1 MKLSD
6 LLVDPGLLDT
16 FSPPRHAKT
25 LNHRLW
31 PKHDGASDL
40 EVIHGYLGH
49 GGGAD
54 PHFHAISDQMVY
66 MLSGKLQIFGI
77 EDDVVMKTGDFIFIP
92 KGLEHRVEV
101 LSPEGANII
110 VMYMP
115 RLNSSDILPA
125 KNLQATGS

>member
-6 LLVDPGLLDT
+6 LLVDPDHLDT

-31 PKHDGASDL
+31 PKHEEASEI
-40 EVIHGYLGH
+40 EVIHGFLGF

-54 PHFHAISDQMVY
+54 PHFHAVSDQMIY
-66 MLSGKLQIFGI
+66 MLSGELQIFGS
-77 EDDVVMKTGDFIFIP
+77 EDNVVMKKGHFMFIP

-115 RLNSSDILPA
+115 RLKVSDILPA
-125 KNLQATGS
+125 TNLQAAGI

>member
-6 LLVDPGLLDT
+6 LLVDPAKLGS

-31 PKHDGASDL
+31 PRHENPSDI
-40 EVIHGYLGH
+40 EVIHGFLGH

-54 PHFHAISDQMVY
+54 PHFHAVSDQMVY
-66 MLSGKLQIFGI
+66 MLSGELKIFGI
-77 EDDVVMKTGDFIFIP
+77 EDSVAMHPGQFIFIP

-101 LSPEGANII
+101 VSHAGANII

-115 RLNSSDILPA
+115 RLSEADILPA
-125 KNLQATGS
+125 KNLQAAEF

>member
-6 LLVDPGLLDT
+6 LLVDPDQLDT

-31 PKHDGASDL
+31 PKHEDASDI
-40 EVIHGYLGH
+40 EVIHGFLGY

-54 PHFHAISDQMVY
+54 PHFHAVSDQMVY
-66 MLSGKLQIFGI
+66 MLSGQLQIFGA
-77 EDDVVMKTGDFIFIP
+77 EDSVVMKTGHFMFIP
-92 KGLEHRVEV
+92 RGLELRVEV
-101 LSPEGANII
+101 LSPDGANII

-115 RLNSSDILPA
+115 RLSTSDILPA
-125 KNLQATGS
+125 KNLQVAGS